1 MISMRFIISIIL
13 LLFLSLSLFAQN
25 FDYADYNQLL
35 KKYVKGNQFDYQGL
49 IEQKSILLQ
58 FTDMLGEKS
67 PDSHPAEFPGESDKL
82 AYWINAYNAYI
93 LKIIVENY
101 PVESIKDINFIGF
114 TVWLDK
120 NLIGGE
126 EISFKSLEDDI
137 IRERFGDP
145 RIHFAINCASASCP
159 PLAASAFFPLQLNQQ
174 LDERTKTFINNADNF
189 FVDDENQTIY
199 MSSIFD
205 WYDDDF
211 LTWLQEKKGIKDP
224 DLLDYIEIYLP
235 DGIKQEWRSYDQEF
249 YDYDWS
255 LNDINR

>member
-1 MISMRFIISIIL
+1 MRFILTNIMVLSISFSI
-13 LLFLSLSLFAQN
+13 FAQN
-25 FDYADYNQLL
+25 IDYSNYDQLL
-35 KKYVKGNQFDYQGL
+35 NKYVKGNQFDYQGL
-49 IEQKSILLQ
+49 INEKTVLLQ
-58 FTDMLGEKS
+58 FTNLLGEKS
-67 PDSHPAEFPGESDKL
+67 PDSHAAEFPGETDKL
-82 AYWINAYNAYI
+82 AYWINAYNAFI

-114 TVWLDK
+114 TVWMDK

-137 IRERFGDP
+137 IRKRFGDP
-145 RIHFAINCASASCP
+145 RIHFAINCASTSCP
-159 PLAASAFFPLQLNQQ
+159 PLAASAFMPLQLEQQ

-189 FVDDENQTIY
+189 FVDDENRKIY

-205 WYDDDF
+205 WYEDDY
-211 LTWLQEKKGIKDP
+211 LIWLQKIKGLKDP
-224 DLLDYIEIYLP
+224 ELLDYIDIYLKG
-235 DGIKQEWRSYDQEF
+235 GIKEEWRSYDQNF